1 MARTY
6 LDYDGLLYF
15 WEKLKSKL
23 STELSEK
30 VDKVSGKGLS
40 SNDLTDALVTK
51 INQAEKNVIT
61 DRRGRQRGDPHPGR
75 PGQRQ

>member
-30 VDKVSGKGLS
+30 VDKVSGKGL
-40 SNDLTDALVTK
+40 
-51 INQAEKNVIT
+51 
-61 DRRGRQRGDPHPGR
+61 
-75 PGQRQ
+75 